1 MHFGLVLLQE
11 ADCHLNNTR
20 ELRKCLS
27 YKMLEKEKCRFMMIS
42 FDKKQLCH
50 LRIVLSMWDVDEPS
64 TRMCLQA
71 VLKGADVA
79 AHLSPVVGVFG
90 DPSHLD
96 RLCGAAKNRRR

>member
-1 MHFGLVLLQE
+1 
-11 ADCHLNNTR
+11 
-20 ELRKCLS
+20 
-27 YKMLEKEKCRFMMIS
+27 
-42 FDKKQLCH
+42 
-50 LRIVLSMWDVDEPS
+50 MWDVDEPS

-96 RLCGAAKNRRR
+96 RLCGAAKNLRRWWRVEGREVAIAVPETQDVDVIVGLFMVVPTLNDGGF